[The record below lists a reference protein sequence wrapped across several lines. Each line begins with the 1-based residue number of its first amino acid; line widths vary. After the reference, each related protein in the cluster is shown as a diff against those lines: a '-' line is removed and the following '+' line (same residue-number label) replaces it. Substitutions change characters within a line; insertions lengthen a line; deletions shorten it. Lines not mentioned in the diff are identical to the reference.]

1 MVIEI
6 GVNTFKAKLA
16 ALTAALAV
24 CALLALAA
32 LTNLVIGALTDERIN
47 PSKALLAEGAK
58 YAPNSAPL
66 QARLAEAE
74 MAADERDLSSIE
86 ARALRAANL
95 SPWDYNYRLLLAS
108 VKEARG
114 DRAGAETAL
123 RAALELA
130 PNNAAVRWQFANIL
144 LRQGKLAASLEE
156 FNKAVSADS
165 SYLPSTLDLVWRVS
179 GGRLDAINSLAG
191 DKPKTK
197 LLLAK
202 FLLSQ
207 SRLAEAGSVFNSIDP
222 KARLA
227 LAESGS
233 FIDALMAKEEL
244 TLARYS
250 WVSAVSA
257 NNPAESASP
266 SLIWNGGFESDVLKG
281 LAQFDWAIYRNEYA
295 RPSIDSGSAHSGSR
309 ALRVEFAGR
318 DTTRLDG
325 EIKQLV
331 IPRPGARYRLECFV
345 KTDALVTPEGP
356 RVVVTNAASQADIA
370 ASDPIASGSSDW
382 RRIEIDFVAPQAV
395 RALAIKIKR
404 VPRFSYDDPT
414 KGVVWFDDF
423 ILTEQDTKK

>member
-1 MVIEI
+1 
-6 GVNTFKAKLA
+6 
-16 ALTAALAV
+16 
-24 CALLALAA
+24 LLA
-32 LTNLVIGALTDERIN
+32 
-47 PSKALLAEGAK
+47 
-58 YAPNSAPL
+58 
-66 QARLAEAE
+66 Q
-74 MAADERDLSSIE
+74 
-86 ARALRAANL
+86 
-95 SPWDYNYRLLLAS
+95 
-108 VKEARG
+108 
-114 DRAGAETAL
+114 
-123 RAALELA
+123 
-130 PNNAAVRWQFANIL
+130 
-144 LRQGKLAASLEE
+144 
-156 FNKAVSADS
+156 
-165 SYLPSTLDLVWRVS
+165 
-179 GGRLDAINSLAG
+179 
-191 DKPKTK
+191 
-197 LLLAK
+197 

-207 SRLAEAGSVFNSIDP
+207 SRLAEAGSVFNSIDA

-227 LAESGS
+227 LSESGS

-250 WVSAVSA
+250 WVGTVSA
-257 NNPAESASP
+257 NNAAQSESS

-309 ALRVEFAGR
+309 ALRVEFTGR

-331 IPRPGARYRLECFV
+331 IARPGARYHLECFV
-345 KTDALVTPEGP
+345 KTDALATPEGP

-370 ASDPIASGSSDW
+370 ASDPIAPGSSDW
-382 RRIEIDFVAPQAV
+382 RPIAIDFVAPQAV